1 MPDTEDRYA
10 RLDAARWL
18 AAVAVVLLHSAA
30 LIVSDPAAYGGG
42 AWLAANL
49 YDSAAR
55 WCVPVFVMVS
65 GALLLDPD
73 KPQDALKFYS
83 RRMARICAPLVFWTL
98 FYLTWR
104 TGLDWWDDGRVDFSF
119 WPRKVVQGEPYYHLW
134 YLYMIVGLYLF
145 APLARMLYA
154 RSTPRGRSLWVVG
167 ILGVAILDWPVLH
180 AVFVDHDIAA
190 TKGLAFPLLAA
201 FGWAAGTVYLKR
213 WPVAG
218 NRIVVT
224 AWQLVVGAACA
235 LTGMLIAGESFPTH
249 GWNARVAGALAFHII
264 LGTAVAYWLWLVL
277 SEKGSATVAALTTLM
292 VPVVGVLGAM
302 ALVGDRP
309 GAADWLGF
317 AFVLAGAALIVL
329 NLGKARG

>member
-1 MPDTEDRYA
+1 V
-10 RLDAARWL
+10 RLIPIAL
-18 AAVAVVLLHSAA
+18 ALFWGLNWPAVKIILSIFPPFTLRVMGLGSGAVLLLLLALAKRVALLPPRASWPGIIVGGLLAVAVFNLAVAWAQLSTSTSRAAVLTFTMPMMSAVLAWAVLGERPDRRRAVA
-30 LIVSDPAAYGGG
+30 LALG
-42 AWLAANL
+42 A
-49 YDSAAR
+49 
-55 WCVPVFVMVS
+55 
-65 GALLLDPD
+65 
-73 KPQDALKFYS
+73 
-83 RRMARICAPLVFWTL
+83 
-98 FYLTWR
+98 
-104 TGLDWWDDGRVDFSF
+104 
-119 WPRKVVQGEPYYHLW
+119 
-134 YLYMIVGLYLF
+134 
-145 APLARMLYA
+145 
-154 RSTPRGRSLWVVG
+154 
-167 ILGVAILDWPVLH
+167 LGVAILAWPVLH

-190 TKGLAFPLLAA
+190 TKGLAFPLVAA

-235 LTGMLIAGESFPTH
+235 LTGMLIAGESFPTQ

-264 LGTAVAYWLWLVL
+264 LGTAVAYWLWFVL
-277 SEKGSATVAALTTLM
+277 SEKVSATVAALTTLM

>member
-1 MPDTEDRYA
+1 M
-10 RLDAARWL
+10 RLIPIAL
-18 AAVAVVLLHSAA
+18 ALFWGLNWPAVKIILSIFPPFTLRVMGLGSGAVLLLLLALAKRVALLPPRASWPGIIVGGLLAVAVFNLAVAWAQLSTSTSRAAVLTFTMPMMSAVLAWAVLGERPDRRRAVA
-30 LIVSDPAAYGGG
+30 LA
-42 AWLAANL
+42 
-49 YDSAAR
+49 
-55 WCVPVFVMVS
+55 
-65 GALLLDPD
+65 
-73 KPQDALKFYS
+73 
-83 RRMARICAPLVFWTL
+83 
-98 FYLTWR
+98 
-104 TGLDWWDDGRVDFSF
+104 
-119 WPRKVVQGEPYYHLW
+119 
-134 YLYMIVGLYLF
+134 
-145 APLARMLYA
+145 
-154 RSTPRGRSLWVVG
+154 
-167 ILGVAILDWPVLH
+167 LGVAILAWPVLH

-190 TKGLAFPLLAA
+190 TKGLAFPLIAA

-264 LGTAVAYWLWLVL
+264 LGTAVAYWLWFVL
-277 SEKGSATVAALTTLM
+277 SEKVSATVAALTTLM

>member
-1 MPDTEDRYA
+1 M
-10 RLDAARWL
+10 RLIPIAL
-18 AAVAVVLLHSAA
+18 ALFWGLNWPAVKIILSIFPPFTLRVMGLGSGAVLLLLLALAKRVALLPPRASWPGIIVGGLLAVAVFNLAVAWAQLSTSTSRAAVLTFTMPMMSAVLAWAVLGERPDRRRAVA
-30 LIVSDPAAYGGG
+30 LALG
-42 AWLAANL
+42 A
-49 YDSAAR
+49 
-55 WCVPVFVMVS
+55 
-65 GALLLDPD
+65 
-73 KPQDALKFYS
+73 
-83 RRMARICAPLVFWTL
+83 
-98 FYLTWR
+98 
-104 TGLDWWDDGRVDFSF
+104 
-119 WPRKVVQGEPYYHLW
+119 
-134 YLYMIVGLYLF
+134 
-145 APLARMLYA
+145 
-154 RSTPRGRSLWVVG
+154 
-167 ILGVAILDWPVLH
+167 LGVAILAWPVLH

-190 TKGLAFPLLAA
+190 TKGLAFPLIAA

-235 LTGMLIAGESFPTH
+235 LTGMLIAGESFPTQ
-249 GWNARVAGALAFHII
+249 GWNVRVAGALAFHII
-264 LGTAVAYWLWLVL
+264 LGTAVAYWLWFVL
-277 SEKGSATVAALTTLM
+277 SEKVSATVAALTTLM

>member
-1 MPDTEDRYA
+1 V
-10 RLDAARWL
+10 RLIPIAL
-18 AAVAVVLLHSAA
+18 ALFWGLNWPAVKIILSIFPPFTLRVMGLGSGAVLLLLLALAKRVALLPPRASWPGIIVGGLLAVAVFNLAVAWAQLSTSTSRAAVLTFTMPMMSAVLAWAVLGERPDRRRAVA
-30 LIVSDPAAYGGG
+30 LALG
-42 AWLAANL
+42 A
-49 YDSAAR
+49 
-55 WCVPVFVMVS
+55 
-65 GALLLDPD
+65 
-73 KPQDALKFYS
+73 
-83 RRMARICAPLVFWTL
+83 
-98 FYLTWR
+98 
-104 TGLDWWDDGRVDFSF
+104 
-119 WPRKVVQGEPYYHLW
+119 
-134 YLYMIVGLYLF
+134 
-145 APLARMLYA
+145 
-154 RSTPRGRSLWVVG
+154 
-167 ILGVAILDWPVLH
+167 LGVAILAWPVLH

-190 TKGLAFPLLAA
+190 TKGLAFPLIAA

-264 LGTAVAYWLWLVL
+264 LGTAVAYWLWFVL
-277 SEKGSATVAALTTLM
+277 SEKVSATVAALTTLM